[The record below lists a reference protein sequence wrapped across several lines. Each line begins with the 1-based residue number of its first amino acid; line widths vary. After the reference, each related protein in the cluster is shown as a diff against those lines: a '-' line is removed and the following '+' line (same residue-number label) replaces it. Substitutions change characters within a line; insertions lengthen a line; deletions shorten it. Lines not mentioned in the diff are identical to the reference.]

1 MARTIEKYPQEW
13 KSRREIPNP
22 QIKDAAEQY
31 EQARQILAKQPPGA
45 GVLLPLVNS
54 AAMAIEL
61 YLKCLAGEV
70 IEVPESDG
78 LQSCVVYA
86 QANTG
91 GHQFTTILCTTDEDI
106 RRQMESI
113 YLKSTHRH
121 LKHDLSTI
129 EGALVVSR
137 YPYEPDMDISRV
149 CLQTLMSISEF
160 LQSFVASLE
169 PRETI
174 QWSDG
179 SISTVEYL

>member
-1 MARTIEKYPQEW
+1 MAHIVDKYPQEW
-13 KSRREIPNP
+13 RTRREIPNP
-22 QIKDAAEQY
+22 QIKDSADQY
-31 EQARQILAKQPPGA
+31 EQARQILAEQPPGA
-45 GVLLPLVNS
+45 GVLLPLVNN

-61 YLKCLAGEV
+61 YLKCLAGEA
-70 IEVPESDG
+70 IHVPESDEP
-78 LQSCVVYA
+78 QSCVVYA

-91 GHQFTTILCTTDEDI
+91 GHQFTTILCTIDEDI

-113 YLKSTHRH
+113 YVKATHRQ
-121 LKHDLSTI
+121 LKHDLSTS
-129 EGALVVSR
+129 ESALVVSR

-149 CLQTLMSISEF
+149 SLQTLMSIAEF

>member
-1 MARTIEKYPQEW
+1 MAHDKYLQEW
-13 KSRREIPNP
+13 RTRREIPNP
-22 QIKDAAEQY
+22 QIKDAADQY
-31 EQARQILAKQPPGA
+31 EQARQILAEQPPGA
-45 GVLLPLVNS
+45 GVLLPLVNN

-61 YLKCLAGEV
+61 YLKCLAGET
-70 IEVPESDG
+70 IHVPESDER
-78 LQSCVVYA
+78 QSCVVYA
-86 QANTG
+86 KANTG
-91 GHQFTTILCTTDEDI
+91 GHQFTTILCTIDEDI
-106 RRQMESI
+106 CRQMESI
-113 YLKSTHRH
+113 YVKATHRQ

-149 CLQTLMSISEF
+149 SLQTLMSIAKF
-160 LQSFVASLE
+160 LRRFVASLE